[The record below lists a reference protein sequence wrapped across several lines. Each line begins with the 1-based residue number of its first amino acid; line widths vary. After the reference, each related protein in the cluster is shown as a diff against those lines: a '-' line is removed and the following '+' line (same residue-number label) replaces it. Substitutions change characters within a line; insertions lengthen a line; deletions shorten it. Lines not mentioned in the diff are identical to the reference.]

1 MQGWMLEPRSP
12 CWLMFKG
19 ELVAGWSS
27 VDHDPVGL
35 EPCPLLPQSP
45 QSPDTFCPLGRGRRI
60 LLWI

>member
-12 CWLMFKG
+12 CCLMFKG

-45 QSPDTFCPLGRGRRI
+45 QSPDAF
-60 LLWI
+60 